1 MSRKKTSIIAAG
13 MVIAL
18 LLCGFAGREWTAR
31 QQTAHQIAELAR
43 SIGLP
48 EDDPIIQRA
57 SEIWWEEDARVV
69 GDADPYKET
78 ETHNAEPTL
87 TNALDSVDLYSGILP
102 YEITYDP
109 DTEAL
114 AVALAQLIYG
124 EFRGGWSQMEQAA
137 VVQCVF
143 ERYYKNDPL
152 YGGSNLWSVLTM
164 PNQFA
169 YSPYSPTIDDY
180 GRDLVALARDVIY
193 RNKLYQ
199 TGQYTRSEV
208 GIVLGEGYCW
218 YVGRHGHNWFYN
230 DFGPYGACGEIWNWA
245 LASPYES

>member
-1 MSRKKTSIIAAG
+1 MNHKKMHVIAA
-13 MVIAL
+13 VLLIAL
-18 LLCGFAGREWTAR
+18 LLCGFAGREWT
-31 QQTAHQIAELAR
+31 QKQVTAHQIAELAR
-43 SIGLP
+43 ILGLP
-48 EDDPIIQRA
+48 ENDPIIVRA
-57 SEIWWEEDARVV
+57 SEIWWEDDTPTDGSNEPENADIAEDR
-69 GDADPYKET
+69 
-78 ETHNAEPTL
+78 PT
-87 TNALDSVDLYSGILP
+87 DGSKDIDLYSGVLP
-102 YEITYDP
+102 YELTYDP
-109 DTEAL
+109 DTEYLAL
-114 AVALAQLIYG
+114 ALAQLIYG

-193 RNKLYQ
+193 RNKLLQ
-199 TGQYTRSEV
+199 QGYTRAEA

-218 YVGRHGHNWFYN
+218 YVGRQGHNWFYN
-230 DFGPYGACGEIWNWA
+230 QYGPHGACGESWNWA
-245 LASPYES
+245 LPNPYGS